1 MFGSRLALR
10 RAILL
15 GIAVA
20 VLGTLTPPRSQAAA
34 VPVPGRE
41 PVETVD
47 FERHVMGLF
56 SKAGCNNGSC
66 HGSFQGKGGFRLS
79 LFGYDPAKDFNTLT
93 RDVMGRRID
102 AIEPEK
108 SLLLLKATGRIPH
121 EGGVRIT
128 PDSWQFAVMRSWVIA
143 GTPWRSGS
151 GTVSGLTLDAPE
163 YLIVPAKANKQL
175 KVTAQ
180 FADGS
185 AENVTAFCDFRVQD
199 DTVAEIGSL
208 GNVSAQRPGDTG
220 LVVSYRGV
228 VKAIRVLVP
237 AAAPAGFEY
246 PDVPAANFI
255 DREVTA
261 KLRQLNMV
269 PSESATDAE
278 FLRRITIDTIGSLP
292 SPDEVRAFLADPS
305 PDKRARKID
314 ELLVHPL
321 HAALWATKFSDVT
334 GNNTDALE
342 PPNQLKSHRSQ
353 MWHDWLRKRFQD
365 NVPYDEIV
373 RDILTATSREGLP
386 ATDWVERQKKLD
398 EELEAGWES
407 HYADR
412 QTLDLFWRRQQAV
425 PLEQWGEKVAAAF
438 LGVRLECAQCH
449 KHPTDRWTQVDY
461 RSFANVF
468 QQVSLG
474 ASPET
479 KKALDALNAERKS
492 TGKNNNQVNTM
503 RELYLGGGAV
513 VGPGKGGR
521 GNNRAFRH
529 PDTNEAL
536 AAKALGGP
544 EIPVETG
551 HDAREKLWE
560 WLRSPQN
567 PTFAR
572 AFVNRVWAHY
582 FGIGLVDPVDDFSQ
596 ANPPTNARLLAELA
610 KDFVAH
616 DYDIRRL
623 ERTILESR
631 TYQRSSVPTESNKF
645 DKNNFARGYVRPMM
659 AEVVV
664 DVLDA
669 AIGVEEQWGNDAP
682 KGRKMI
688 EVGASRL
695 ANGNLGYALRIFGR
709 PPRTTA
715 CDCER
720 TFDPAL
726 PQTLYRMTDSGVLQ
740 KLTAKDSRLALLLK
754 TKKTDDEVLD
764 ELFLACLT
772 RPATADERA
781 AFARHRGESKLR
793 PAAFQDTLW
802 ALINTREF
810 ILNH

>member
-1 MFGSRLALR
+1 MPVMFGFRLALR
-10 RAILL
+10 RLVLL
-15 GIAVA
+15 GLAA
-20 VLGTLTPPRSQAAA
+20 CAFNAPASAA

-41 PVETVD
+41 PIETVD

-102 AIEPEK
+102 SVEPDK

-128 PDSWQFAVMRSWVIA
+128 PDSWQFALMRSWVVRGA
-143 GTPWRSGS
+143 KWRAGS
-151 GTVSGLTLDAPE
+151 GTVTGLAIDASE
-163 YLIVPAKANKQL
+163 YLIVPVKAAKQL
-175 KVTAQ
+175 RVTAR

-185 AENVTAFCDFRVQD
+185 AEDVTAFCDFRVQD
-199 DTVAEIGSL
+199 DAVAEISPL
-208 GNVSAQRPGDTG
+208 GVVTAQRPGDTG

-228 VKAIRVLVP
+228 VQALRVLVP
-237 AAAPAGFEY
+237 AAAPQGFKY
-246 PDVPAANFI
+246 PEVPAVNFV
-255 DREVTA
+255 DSAVTA
-261 KLRQLNMV
+261 KLRLLNMA
-269 PSESATDAE
+269 PSGPATDAE
-278 FLRRITIDTIGSLP
+278 FLRRVTIDTIGSLP
-292 SPDEVRAFLADPS
+292 SPDGVRAFLADSS

-314 ELLVHPL
+314 DLLAHPL
-321 HAALWATKFSDVT
+321 HAALWATMLSDVT

-342 PPNQLKSHRSQ
+342 PPNPFKPRRSQ
-353 MWHDWLRKRFQD
+353 MWHDWLRKRIQD
-365 NVPYDEIV
+365 NLPYDEIV

-386 ATDWVERQKKLD
+386 ASEWIERQKKLD
-398 EELEAGWES
+398 GELEAGWDS

-412 QTLDLFWRRQQAV
+412 QTLDLFWRRQQSV

-449 KHPTDRWTQVDY
+449 KHPTDRWTQSDY

-474 ASPET
+474 SSPET
-479 KKALDALNAERKS
+479 KKSLDAINMER
-492 TGKNNNQVNTM
+492 TTAAANKNQANTM
-503 RELYLGGGAV
+503 RELYLGGGVV
-513 VGPGKGGR
+513 VGPGKGAK
-521 GNNRAFRH
+521 GNNRALRH
-529 PDTNEAL
+529 PDTNQPL

-544 EIPVETG
+544 EIPVENG
-551 HDAREKLWE
+551 HDAREILWQ
-560 WLRSPQN
+560 WMRSPDN

-582 FGIGLVDPVDDFSQ
+582 FGVGLVDPVDDFSR

-610 KDFVAH
+610 QDFIAH
-616 DYDIRRL
+616 DYDIRHL
-623 ERTILESR
+623 ERTILESG

-645 DKNNFARGYVRPMM
+645 DKNNFARCYIRPMM

-669 AIGVEEQWGNDAP
+669 ATGVEEDWKNDAP
-682 KGRKMI
+682 KGHKMI

-695 ANGNLGYALRIFGR
+695 ANGNLGYVLRIFGR

-720 TFDPAL
+720 SFDPAL
-726 PQTLYRMTDSGVLQ
+726 PQTLYRMTDPAVLQ
-740 KLTAKDSRLALLLK
+740 KLAAPNGRLAALLK
-754 TKKTDDEVLD
+754 VKTDYDLLD
-764 ELFLACLT
+764 ELFLACLS
-772 RPATADERA
+772 RPPTKDERT
-781 AFARHRGESKLR
+781 AFVWHRKYAQTR
-793 PAAFQDTLW
+793 QIAFQDTLW